1 MKTFLTK
8 IYLCALVSLGL
19 PSFATVVNTPAS
31 KAASGLKD
39 VIALYLQNGGDIN
52 ALTMEHIMRMV
63 DPEAVQMIAQG
74 RLSDRF
80 EILGGSGPVDQT
92 TMAKMIAYTANRIG
106 EDRREAPGRYV
117 IWLAGG
123 EVIYNWESEEKVTA
137 LFSNAGM
144 KLIDRGA
151 WNQPDTKAQSMFHV
165 GVGPKPPPDDNRAQE
180 DQAGRRLS
188 IPNAKGQNDQQQSAA
203 QQPGT
208 TSEPRTTPVT
218 KSAPTPKEPKATPSL
233 SEEPPSSTT
242 WSIIV
247 VLTLAAMGLLW
258 LVLKRRS

>member
-1 MKTFLTK
+1 MKTFITR
-8 IYLCALVSLGL
+8 IYLCALVSLAL

-52 ALTMEHIMRMV
+52 VLTMAHIMRMV
-63 DPEAVQMIAQG
+63 DAEAAQMIAQG

-106 EDRREAPGRYV
+106 EDRRDAPGRYV

-123 EVIYNWESEEKVTA
+123 EVSYNWESEKKVAA
-137 LFSNAGM
+137 LLGSAGM

-180 DQAGRRLS
+180 DHAGRRLS
-188 IPNAKGQNDQQQSAA
+188 IPNAKSRDDQQQSAA

-208 TSEPRTTPVT
+208 TSEPRTAPVA
-218 KSAPTPKEPKATPSL
+218 KSAPTPKEPDPRPSPRG
-233 SEEPPSSTT
+233 EPTSSTP
-242 WSIIV
+242 WSVIV
-247 VLTLAAMGLLW
+247 ILIVAATGLLRL
-258 LVLKRRS
+258 LVKNRK

>member
-8 IYLCALVSLGL
+8 IYLCAFVSLAL

-52 ALTMEHIMRMV
+52 ALTMAHIMRMV
-63 DPEAVQMIAQG
+63 DTEAAHMIAQG

-106 EDRREAPGRYV
+106 EDRRDAPGRYV

-137 LFSNAGM
+137 LLGNAGM
-144 KLIDRGA
+144 KLVDRGP
-151 WNQPDTKAQSMFHV
+151 WTQPDTKAQSMFHV
-165 GVGPKPPPDDNRAQE
+165 GVGPQPPPDDSRVQE

-188 IPNAKGQNDQQQSAA
+188 IPNAKSQNDPQQSAA

-208 TSEPRTTPVT
+208 TSEPRTTPVA
-218 KSAPTPKEPKATPSL
+218 KSAPTQKEPKATPTP
-233 SEEPPSSTT
+233 SEEPTSSTPWT
-242 WSIIV
+242 VVAVLIV
-247 VLTLAAMGLLW
+247 AAIGLLW
-258 LVLKRRS
+258 LLMKKWK